1 MASTAPQGEI
11 ASIVIWIVGICLLV
25 TTPFILLFIQFS
37 LELTKT
43 KKNETSGPEVL
54 MFKDICYY
62 INNSEKKKTRSAQR
76 HFRNCKTRGDMRIN
90 GSIRCGVLIYL

>member
-62 INNSEKKKTRSAQR
+62 INNSEKKKLALLKDISGIVKPGEICALMGQS
-76 HFRNCKTRGDMRIN
+76 GA
-90 GSIRCGVLIYL
+90 GY